1 MNKRIFAMLIAAA
14 LLAVAI
20 AGPASAQGG
29 ECFGD
34 VVYFRAC
41 FLEGH
46 RLQVLRIENGRGI
59 EVGIIPGEVYP
70 YAAAYFDSARL
81 IYTISADGY
90 AAELYFTGK
99 TPAPANGYDTTWTLV
114 FYGPAGPLS
123 RAEFTRRTAADP
135 TVTLPTPIPVGGRR
149 VTGTGAAPQPVD
161 VPVVGPFEPSIIRP
175 GSASTCLVHAN
186 YTVRM
191 RQAPSTGAAVLE
203 RVPYGTSM
211 PADMRTS
218 DGQWVRAFFVGEGGV
233 GRLGWVFAS
242 YLDLSA
248 ACEDITIVAPLAAA
262 PAAVPVSVP
271 VSAATA
277 SPAAPQPAATPF
289 DPTWGGQL
297 DLTITQPGS
306 VQTCLVRTTYTVR
319 MRAMPSES
327 APVLVSV
334 PYQSSMPA
342 DLRTTDGSW
351 IRANYLGSLGWIN
364 SQYLSL
370 SEACAGLPGINPL
383 P

>member
-1 MNKRIFAMLIAAA
+1 MKRYAFAMLIAAA
-14 LLAVAI
+14 LMLTAFT
-20 AGPASAQGG
+20 GPANAQDGN
-29 ECFGD
+29 CFGD

-70 YAAAYFDSARL
+70 YAAAYYDSAQL

-135 TVTLPTPIPVGGRR
+135 GISLPAPQRVGGRR
-149 VTGTGAAPQPVD
+149 TAGAAASPAPVD
-161 VPVVGPFEPSIIRP
+161 VPVVGAFEPSIIRP
-175 GSASTCLVHAN
+175 GSVSSCLVRSM

-191 RQAPSTGAAVLE
+191 RQAPSTGAAVLD

-211 PADMRTS
+211 PADMQTS

-242 YLDLSA
+242 YLDLSD
-248 ACEDITIVAPLAAA
+248 ACANITVVAPLAAA
-262 PAAVPVSVP
+262 AVAAPVVAPAA
-271 VSAATA
+271 AT
-277 SPAAPQPAATPF
+277 PAAPVEPPAAATPF

-297 DLTITQPGS
+297 DLSIVQPGS

-319 MRAMPSES
+319 MRAMPTES

-342 DLRTTDGSW
+342 DLRTSDGGW
-351 IRANYLGSLGWIN
+351 IRANYLGSLGWIS

-370 SEACAGLPGINPL
+370 SEACAGLPAISPMR
-383 P
+383 

>member
-1 MNKRIFAMLIAAA
+1 MNRYAFAMLIAAV
-14 LLAVAI
+14 LVLAAFT
-20 AGPASAQGG
+20 GPANAQGG
-29 ECFGD
+29 NCFGD

-70 YAAAYFDSARL
+70 YAAAYYDSAQL

-99 TPAPANGYDTTWTLV
+99 MPAPANGYDTTWTLV

-135 TVTLPTPIPVGGRR
+135 GISLPAPMPVGGRR
-149 VTGTGAAPQPVD
+149 TAGAAASPAPVD
-161 VPVVGPFEPSIIRP
+161 VPVVGAFEPSIIRP
-175 GSASTCLVHAN
+175 GSVSNCLVRSM

-191 RQAPSTGAAVLE
+191 RQAPSTGAAVLD

-211 PADMRTS
+211 PADMQTS

-242 YLDLSA
+242 YLDLSD
-248 ACEDITIVAPLAAA
+248 ACANITVVAPLAAA
-262 PAAVPVSVP
+262 LPVAPAVS
-271 VSAATA
+271 T
-277 SPAAPQPAATPF
+277 PAAPAEPLAVATPF

-297 DLTITQPGS
+297 DLTIVQPGS

-319 MRAMPSES
+319 MRAMPTES

-342 DLRTTDGSW
+342 DLRTSDGGW
-351 IRANYLGSLGWIN
+351 VRANYLGSLGWIS

-370 SEACAGLPGINPL
+370 SEACAGLPAINPL
-383 P
+383 R